1 MALYKRLLLGILF
14 LPLINAN
21 IVIDVRTPGEWS
33 AGHLEG
39 TKNIEWQDIL
49 NIKNSVNKD
58 EEIYLYCRSGNRS
71 GRATQIL
78 IDAGLFKCY
87 QRWKP
92 RAGQQSPKFKSSQ
105 IIDSLSIYF

>member
-1 MALYKRLLLGILF
+1 MTFYKRLLLGILF

-21 IVIDVRTPGEWS
+21 IVIDVRTPDEWS

-58 EEIYLYCRSGNRS
+58 EQIYLYCRS
-71 GRATQIL
+71 
-78 IDAGLFKCY
+78 
-87 QRWKP
+87 
-92 RAGQQSPKFKSSQ
+92 
-105 IIDSLSIYF
+105 

>member
-1 MALYKRLLLGILF
+1 MAFYKRLLLGMLF

-21 IVIDVRTPGEWS
+21 IVIDVRTPDEWS

-49 NIKNSVNKD
+49 NIKNSVSKD
-58 EEIYLYCRSGNRS
+58 EQIYLYCRSGNRS

-78 IDAGLFKCY
+78 IDAGYLNVTN
-87 QRWKP
+87 
-92 RAGQQSPKFKSSQ
+92 AG
-105 IIDSLSIYF
+105 SLEQASNLLNLKVVK

>member
-1 MALYKRLLLGILF
+1 MAIYKRLLLGMLF

-21 IVIDVRTPGEWS
+21 IVIDVRTPDEWS

-49 NIKNSVNKD
+49 NIKNSVSKD
-58 EEIYLYCRSGNRS
+58 EQIYLYCRSGNRS

-78 IDAGLFKCY
+78 IDAGY
-87 QRWKP
+87 SNVTN
-92 RAGQQSPKFKSSQ
+92 AG
-105 IIDSLSIYF
+105 SLEQASNLLNLKVVK

>member
-1 MALYKRLLLGILF
+1 MTLYKRLLLGILF

-21 IVIDVRTPGEWS
+21 IVIDVRTPDEWS

-58 EEIYLYCRSGNRS
+58 EQIYFYCRSGNRS

-78 IDAGLFKCY
+78 MDAGY
-87 QRWKP
+87 SNVIN
-92 RAGQQSPKFKSSQ
+92 AG
-105 IIDSLSIYF
+105 SLEQASNLLNLKIVK

>member
-1 MALYKRLLLGILF
+1 MALYKRLFLGILF

-21 IVIDVRTPGEWS
+21 IVIDVRTPDEWS

-58 EEIYLYCRSGNRS
+58 EQIYLYCRSGNRS

-78 IDAGLFKCY
+78 IDAGY
-87 QRWKP
+87 SNVTN
-92 RAGQQSPKFKSSQ
+92 AG
-105 IIDSLSIYF
+105 SL

>member
-1 MALYKRLLLGILF
+1 MAFYKRLLLGMLF

-21 IVIDVRTPGEWS
+21 IVIDVRTPDEWS

-49 NIKNSVNKD
+49 NIKNSFNKD
-58 EEIYLYCRSGNRS
+58 EQIYLYCRSGNRS

-78 IDAGLFKCY
+78 IDAGY
-87 QRWKP
+87 SNVTN
-92 RAGQQSPKFKSSQ
+92 AG
-105 IIDSLSIYF
+105 SLEQASNLLNLKVVK

>member
-1 MALYKRLLLGILF
+1 MAIYKRLLLGMLF

-21 IVIDVRTPGEWS
+21 IVIDVRTPDEWS

-49 NIKNSVNKD
+49 NIKNSVHKD
-58 EEIYLYCRSGNRS
+58 EQIYLYCRSGNRS

-78 IDAGLFKCY
+78 IDAGY
-87 QRWKP
+87 SNVIN
-92 RAGQQSPKFKSSQ
+92 AG
-105 IIDSLSIYF
+105 SLEQASNLLNLKVVK

>member
-1 MALYKRLLLGILF
+1 MTLYKRFLLGILF

-21 IVIDVRTPGEWS
+21 IVIDVRTPDEWS

-49 NIKNSVNKD
+49 NIKISVNKD
-58 EEIYLYCRSGNRS
+58 EQIFLYCRSGNRS

-78 IDAGLFKCY
+78 MDAGY
-87 QRWKP
+87 SNVTN
-92 RAGQQSPKFKSSQ
+92 AG
-105 IIDSLSIYF
+105 SLEQASNLLNLKVVK